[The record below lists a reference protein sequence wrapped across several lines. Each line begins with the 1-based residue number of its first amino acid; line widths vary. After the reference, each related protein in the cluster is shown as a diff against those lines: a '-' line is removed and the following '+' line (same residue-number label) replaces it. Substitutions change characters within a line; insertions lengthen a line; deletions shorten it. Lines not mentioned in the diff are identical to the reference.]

1 MKLVEAT
8 TMFMTKHL
16 KSVLLALLF
25 VILSSAFIEAK
36 PAKRGFAKVSNAKLY
51 YEVAGKGE
59 PLILIHGG
67 NMDGRMWD
75 AQFDVFAKHYKV
87 FRYDVRGFGK
97 SDKQVK
103 PFAHH
108 QDLYDLMKFL
118 HIEKAYIVG
127 LSLGGAIAADF
138 TLMHPEMVKALVLS
152 CPGIVGF
159 QFSPEAQTYTISTI
173 EAARDDGFAK
183 ATEMWLKSPYMIP
196 AMEHAELR
204 EKLRRMALDN
214 ADIWLRNFVW
224 ERDLKPLAWNRLQE
238 IQTATLIIVGDRD
251 TPDILKLVEQAA
263 TKIKNSKK
271 VVIKEAGHMVNME
284 KPEEFNSAV
293 LDFLEKN

>member
-1 MKLVEAT
+1 
-8 TMFMTKHL
+8 MTKHL
-16 KSVLLALLF
+16 KSLLLVLALMTF
-25 VILSSAFIEAK
+25 PSAFVEAK
-36 PAKRGFAKVSNAKLY
+36 PEKHGFARVGNAKLY

-67 NMDGRMWD
+67 NMDRRMWD

-87 FRYDVRGFGK
+87 IRYDVRGFGK

-108 QDLYDLMKFL
+108 QDLYDLMKVL

-127 LSLGGAIAADF
+127 LSLGGAIATDF
-138 TLMHPEMVKALVLS
+138 TLMHPEMVKALVLA

-159 QFSPEAQTYTISTI
+159 QFSSEAQSYTIATI
-173 EAARDDGFAK
+173 EAARDESFTK
-183 ATEMWLKSPYMIP
+183 ATEMWLKSSYMIP
-196 AMEHAELR
+196 AMEHPELR

-214 ADIWLRNFVW
+214 AEIWLRNFVW
-224 ERDLKPLAWNRLQE
+224 ERDLKPLAWERLQE

-284 KPEEFNSAV
+284 KPEEFNLAV
-293 LDFLEKN
+293 LNFLENK